1 MAKILEFKK
10 SDKIILEEMKRD
22 AMREL
27 HVLYRLTGG
36 FRFALPP
43 ILDEEE
49 MESFYDG
56 TLEF

>member
-10 SDKIILEEMKRD
+10 SDKFIFEEMKRD

-27 HVLYRLTGG
+27 NQLYHWTAG
-36 FRFALPP
+36 FSYPTPP
-43 ILDEEE
+43 ILDEDLLQA
-49 MESFYDG
+49 FYDG